1 MISLNPFSEIGAFI
15 PSIVMQIYVVAMF
28 LLVIG
33 ATIFDVIHK
42 KSAKYFFNN
51 SVKAKKSATRNVG
64 SGEKASLAFKT
75 ATNEVLTSSEFCST
89 RRRLAHLLT
98 MYGFVLFVI
107 ATSVMIFS
115 YSTPGSVT
123 PSIWPLMWHLGAAM
137 LCLGGYW
144 FWFFIRVD
152 VAAEGNKWYK
162 IMRADLFVLSLI
174 AMATFALIWSYL
186 QSSQFAIWQTLFF
199 GLFIIS
205 STVLFGGVLWSK
217 FAHMFYKPAA
227 AYQKRVTKADG
238 SRETLPEPADLP
250 EKFGLGIKREAPHHY

>member
-1 MISLNPFSEIGAFI
+1 MISINPFSEIGAFI
-15 PSIVMQIYVVAMF
+15 PSAMMQIYVVAMF

-51 SVKAKKSATRNVG
+51 SVKAKKSATRNVN

-107 ATSVMIFS
+107 ATAVMIFS
-115 YSTPGSVT
+115 YSTPNSVT
-123 PSIWPLMWHLGAAM
+123 PSIWPLLWHLGAAM

-152 VAAEGNKWYK
+152 VAAEGNKWYRV
-162 IMRADLFVLSLI
+162 MRADLFVLSLI

-186 QSSQFAIWQTLFF
+186 LSNQVAVWQTLFF
-199 GLFIIS
+199 VLFIIS

-238 SRETLPEPADLP
+238 SRENLPEPADLP
-250 EKFGLGIKREAPHHY
+250 EKFGLGIKREAPRHY

>member
-1 MISLNPFSEIGAFI
+1 MS
-15 PSIVMQIYVVAMF
+15 Y
-28 LLVIG
+28 
-33 ATIFDVIHK
+33 TK
-42 KSAKYFFNN
+42 KVLSTFFNN

-107 ATSVMIFS
+107 ATAVMIFS
-115 YSTPGSVT
+115 YSAPNSMT

-152 VAAEGNKWYK
+152 VAAEGNKWYRV
-162 IMRADLFVLSLI
+162 MRADLFVLSLI

-186 QSSQFAIWQTLFF
+186 QSSQIAIWQTLFF

-238 SRETLPEPADLP
+238 SRENLPEPADLP
-250 EKFGLGIKREAPHHY
+250 EKFGLGIKREAPRHY

>member
-1 MISLNPFSEIGAFI
+1 MISINPFSEIGAFI
-15 PSIVMQIYVVAMF
+15 PSAMMQIYVVAMF

-51 SVKAKKSATRNVG
+51 SVKAKKSATRNVN

-107 ATSVMIFS
+107 ASAVMIFS
-115 YSTPGSVT
+115 YSTPNSVT
-123 PSIWPLMWHLGAAM
+123 PSIWPLLWHLGAAM

-152 VAAEGNKWYK
+152 VAAEGNKWYRV
-162 IMRADLFVLSLI
+162 MRADLFVLSLI

-186 QSSQFAIWQTLFF
+186 LANQVAVWQTLFF
-199 GLFIIS
+199 VLFIIS

-238 SRETLPEPADLP
+238 SRENLPEPADLP
-250 EKFGLGIKREAPHHY
+250 EKFGLGIKREAPRHY

>member
-1 MISLNPFSEIGAFI
+1 MISINPFSEIGAFI
-15 PSIVMQIYVVAMF
+15 PSAMMQIYVVAMF

-51 SVKAKKSATRNVG
+51 SVKAKKSATRNVN

-107 ATSVMIFS
+107 ATAVMIFS
-115 YSTPGSVT
+115 YSTPNSVT
-123 PSIWPLMWHLGAAM
+123 PSIWPLLWHLGAAM

-152 VAAEGNKWYK
+152 VAAEGNKWYRV
-162 IMRADLFVLSLI
+162 MRADLFVLSLI

-186 QSSQFAIWQTLFF
+186 LSNQVAVLQTLFF
-199 GLFIIS
+199 VLFLIS

-238 SRETLPEPADLP
+238 SRENLPEPADLP
-250 EKFGLGIKREAPHHY
+250 EKFGLGIKREAPRHY

>member
-1 MISLNPFSEIGAFI
+1 MISINPFSEIGAFI
-15 PSIVMQIYVVAMF
+15 PSAMMQIYVVAMF

-51 SVKAKKSATRNVG
+51 SVKAKKSATRNVN

-107 ATSVMIFS
+107 ATAVMIFS
-115 YSTPGSVT
+115 YSTPNSVT
-123 PSIWPLMWHLGAAM
+123 PSIWPLLWHLGAAM

-152 VAAEGNKWYK
+152 VASEGNKWYRV
-162 IMRADLFVLSLI
+162 MRADLFVLSLI
-174 AMATFALIWSYL
+174 AMASFALIWSYL
-186 QSSQFAIWQTLFF
+186 LSNQVAVWQTLFF
-199 GLFIIS
+199 VLFIIS

-238 SRETLPEPADLP
+238 SRENLPEPADLP
-250 EKFGLGIKREAPHHY
+250 EKFGLGIKREAPRHY

>member
-1 MISLNPFSEIGAFI
+1 MISINPFSEIGAFI
-15 PSIVMQIYVVAMF
+15 PSVMMQIYVVAMF

-51 SVKAKKSATRNVG
+51 SVKAKKSATRNVN

-107 ATSVMIFS
+107 ATAVMIFS
-115 YSTPGSVT
+115 YSTPNSVT
-123 PSIWPLMWHLGAAM
+123 PSIWPLLWHLGAAM

-152 VAAEGNKWYK
+152 VAAEGNKWYRV
-162 IMRADLFVLSLI
+162 MRADLFVLSLI

-186 QSSQFAIWQTLFF
+186 LANQVAVWQTLFF
-199 GLFIIS
+199 VLFIIS

-238 SRETLPEPADLP
+238 SRENLPEPADLP
-250 EKFGLGIKREAPHHY
+250 EKFGLGIKREAPRHY

>member
-1 MISLNPFSEIGAFI
+1 MISINPFSEIGAFI
-15 PSIVMQIYVVAMF
+15 PSAMMQIYVVAMF

-51 SVKAKKSATRNVG
+51 SVKAKKSATRNVN

-107 ATSVMIFS
+107 ATAVMIFS
-115 YSTPGSVT
+115 YSTPNSVT
-123 PSIWPLMWHLGAAM
+123 PSIWPLLWHLGAAM

-152 VAAEGNKWYK
+152 VASEGNKWYRV
-162 IMRADLFVLSLI
+162 MRADLFVLSLI

-186 QSSQFAIWQTLFF
+186 LSNQVAVWQTLFF
-199 GLFIIS
+199 VLFIIS

-238 SRETLPEPADLP
+238 SRENLPEPADLP
-250 EKFGLGIKREAPHHY
+250 EKFGLGIKREAPRHY

>member
-1 MISLNPFSEIGAFI
+1 MISINQFSEIGTFI
-15 PSIVMQIYVVAMF
+15 PSFVMQTYVVAMF
-28 LLVIG
+28 ILVIG

-51 SVKAKKSATRNVG
+51 SVKAKKSATRTVG

-107 ATSVMIFS
+107 ATAVMIFS
-115 YSTPGSVT
+115 YSAPNSMTPT
-123 PSIWPLMWHLGAAM
+123 IWPLMWHLGAAM

-152 VAAEGNKWYK
+152 VAAEGNKWYRV
-162 IMRADLFVLSLI
+162 MRADLFVLSLI
-174 AMATFALIWSYL
+174 AMATFALVWSYL
-186 QSSQFAIWQTLFF
+186 QSSQIAIWQTLFF

-238 SRETLPEPADLP
+238 SRENLPEPADLP
-250 EKFGLGIKREAPHHY
+250 EKFGLGIKREAPRHY

>member
-1 MISLNPFSEIGAFI
+1 
-15 PSIVMQIYVVAMF
+15 MF

-107 ATSVMIFS
+107 ATTVMIFS

-186 QSSQFAIWQTLFF
+186 QSSQLLFGKLYFLAFLSFRAQFYLVESF
-199 GLFIIS
+199 GLNLLICSINQLLHTKKELQKQMALEKTFLSQPICQRNL
-205 STVLFGGVLWSK
+205 VL
-217 FAHMFYKPAA
+217 
-227 AYQKRVTKADG
+227 
-238 SRETLPEPADLP
+238 E
-250 EKFGLGIKREAPHHY
+250 

>member
-1 MISLNPFSEIGAFI
+1 MISINPFSEIGAFI
-15 PSIVMQIYVVAMF
+15 PSFVMQIYVVAMF

-51 SVKAKKSATRNVG
+51 SQKAKKSATRTVS

-98 MYGFVLFVI
+98 MYGFVLFII
-107 ATSVMIFS
+107 ATAVMIFS
-115 YSTPGSVT
+115 YSSPNSVT
-123 PSIWPLMWHLGAAM
+123 PSVWPLLWHLGAAM

-152 VAAEGNKWYK
+152 VAAEGNKWY
-162 IMRADLFVLSLI
+162 RVVRSDLFVLSLI
-174 AMATFALIWSYL
+174 AMATFALIWSFL
-186 QSSQFAIWQTLFF
+186 QSSQVALWQTLFF

-227 AYQKRVTKADG
+227 AYQKRITKADG
-238 SRETLPEPADLP
+238 SRENLPEPADLP
-250 EKFGLGIKREAPHHY
+250 EKFGLGIKREAPRHY

>member
-1 MISLNPFSEIGAFI
+1 MISINPFSEIGAFI
-15 PSIVMQIYVVAMF
+15 PSAMMQIYVVAMF

-51 SVKAKKSATRNVG
+51 SVKAKKSATRNVN

-107 ATSVMIFS
+107 ATAVMIFS
-115 YSTPGSVT
+115 YSTPNSVT
-123 PSIWPLMWHLGAAM
+123 PSIWPLLWHLGAAM

-152 VAAEGNKWYK
+152 VASEGNKWYRV
-162 IMRADLFVLSLI
+162 MRADLFVLSLI

-186 QSSQFAIWQTLFF
+186 LSNQVAVLQTLFF
-199 GLFIIS
+199 VLFLIS

-238 SRETLPEPADLP
+238 SRENLPEPADLP
-250 EKFGLGIKREAPHHY
+250 EKFGLGIKREAPRHY

>member
-1 MISLNPFSEIGAFI
+1 MISINPFSEIAAFI
-15 PSIVMQIYVVAMF
+15 PSVMMQIYVVAMF

-51 SVKAKKSATRNVG
+51 SVKAKKSATRNVN

-107 ATSVMIFS
+107 ATAVMIFS
-115 YSTPGSVT
+115 YSTPNSVT
-123 PSIWPLMWHLGAAM
+123 PSIWPLLWHLGAAM

-152 VAAEGNKWYK
+152 VASEGNKWYRV
-162 IMRADLFVLSLI
+162 MRADLFVLSLI

-186 QSSQFAIWQTLFF
+186 LSNQVAVWQTLFF
-199 GLFIIS
+199 VLFIIS

-238 SRETLPEPADLP
+238 SRENLPEPADLP
-250 EKFGLGIKREAPHHY
+250 EKFGLGIKREAPRHY